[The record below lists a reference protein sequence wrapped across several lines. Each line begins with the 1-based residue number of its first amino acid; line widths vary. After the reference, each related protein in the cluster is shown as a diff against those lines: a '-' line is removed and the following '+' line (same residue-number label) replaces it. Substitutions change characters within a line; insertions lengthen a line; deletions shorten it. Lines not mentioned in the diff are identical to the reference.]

1 MSLLPAITPASV
13 PCPNPL
19 ISPPNPKTQPLSS
32 TQNPRISLKPLES
45 VVLWTSSISRHC
57 RAGQLSQAAQEFTRM
72 RLSGVEPNHITF
84 ITLLSGCAEFPS
96 KGRDLGS
103 LIHGYVCK
111 LGLDK
116 EDVMVGTALVEMYS
130 KGEQVEV
137 AKLVFDAMMVKN
149 SVSWNTM
156 INGYM
161 RNREYEKAVEVF
173 DEMPQ
178 RDVISWT
185 ALINGFAKRG
195 FYEEALDWF
204 REMMIFGV
212 EPDYVTII
220 AVLTACANLGTLSV
234 GLWVHR
240 LVLKQSFINNV
251 RVNNSLIDM
260 YSRCGCIEFAR
271 EVFDKMQKRSLVSW
285 NSIIVGFAVNGF
297 AEEALKYF
305 DAMQKE
311 GFKPDGV
318 SFTGALTACSHAGL
332 VGEGLRY
339 FDIMKRVHKIS
350 PRIEHFGCIVD
361 LYSRA
366 GKLKEAWDLVRNMP
380 MKPNEVVLGSLLA
393 ACRNYGDI
401 SLAER
406 IVKNLVALDPGS
418 DSNYVLLSN
427 IYAAVGRWVGASK
440 VRRRMK
446 ALGIQKKPGFS
457 SIEISGCVH
466 EFVAGDKSHIDKDS
480 IYAMLELL
488 SFDLMSSGYAPEIV
502 KDAKIRQNKTLGV
515 ASSLI
520 HELAG
525 HMFEAG
531 LQLDYVWKV
540 DHHQRSIPYDV
551 FIALDFALI
560 TF

>member
-32 TQNPRISLKPLES
+32 TPNPRLSLKPLES

-156 INGYM
+156 IDGYM

-502 KDAKIRQNKTLGV
+502 VR
-515 ASSLI
+515 
-520 HELAG
+520 E
-525 HMFEAG
+525 
-531 LQLDYVWKV
+531 
-540 DHHQRSIPYDV
+540 
-551 FIALDFALI
+551 
-560 TF
+560 

>member
-1 MSLLPAITPASV
+1 MSLLPALTPTSLSKPNSV
-13 PCPNPL
+13 
-19 ISPPNPKTQPLSS
+19 ISHQNPKTQPIVS
-32 TQNPRISLKPLES
+32 TPNPQISVKQPLDH
-45 VVLWTSSISRHC
+45 VVSWTSSISRHC
-57 RAGQLSQAAQEFTRM
+57 RAGQISEAAAEFTRM

-84 ITLLSGCAEFPS
+84 VTLISGCADFPS
-96 KGRDLGS
+96 NCGVLGS

-116 EDVMVGTALVEMYS
+116 ENVMVGTALVEMYA
-130 KGEQVEV
+130 KGEQVEA
-137 AKLVFDAMMVKN
+137 AKLVFDAMKVKN

-161 RNREYEKAVEVF
+161 RNQEYEKAVEMF

-185 ALINGFAKRG
+185 ALINGFAKKG
-195 FYEEALDWF
+195 FCEEALDWF
-204 REMMIFGV
+204 REMLIFRV
-212 EPDYVTII
+212 EPDYVTLI
-220 AVLTACANLGTLSV
+220 AVLTACANLGALSV

-240 LVLKQSFINNV
+240 FVLKRSFRDNV

-271 EVFDKMQKRSLVSW
+271 EVFDKMQKRTLVSW
-285 NSIIVGFAVNGF
+285 NSIIVGSAVNGF

-305 DAMQKE
+305 DSMQKE

-332 VGEGLRY
+332 VDEGLRY
-339 FDIMKRVHKIS
+339 FEIMKGVYKIS

-366 GKLKEAWDLVRNMP
+366 GKLKEAWDVVGNMP

-393 ACRNYGDI
+393 ACRNRGDI
-401 SLAER
+401 SLAEK
-406 IVKNLVALDPGS
+406 IVRDLVVLDPDS

-427 IYAAVGRWVGASK
+427 IYAVVGRWEGASK

-457 SIEISGCVH
+457 SIEIGGCVH
-466 EFVAGDKSHIDKDS
+466 KFVAGDKSHIETKF
-480 IYAMLELL
+480 IYTMLKLL
-488 SFDLMSSGYAPEIV
+488 SFDLLSSGCAPE
-502 KDAKIRQNKTLGV
+502 TLV
-515 ASSLI
+515 RESNES
-520 HELAG
+520 
-525 HMFEAG
+525 
-531 LQLDYVWKV
+531 D
-540 DHHQRSIPYDV
+540 
-551 FIALDFALI
+551 
-560 TF
+560 

>member
-1 MSLLPAITPASV
+1 MSLLPATTPASV
-13 PCPNPL
+13 TCPNPL

-32 TQNPRISLKPLES
+32 NPNPRISLKPLQS
-45 VVLWTSSISRHC
+45 VVSWTSSISRHC

-137 AKLVFDAMMVKN
+137 AKLVFDAMIVKN
-149 SVSWNTM
+149 LVSWNTM
-156 INGYM
+156 IDGYM

-240 LVLKQSFINNV
+240 LVLKQSFRNNV

-311 GFKPDGV
+311 GFKPNGV

-332 VGEGLRY
+332 VDEGLRY

-366 GKLKEAWDLVRNMP
+366 GKLKEAWNLVRNMP

-401 SLAER
+401 SLAKR

-466 EFVAGDKSHIDKDS
+466 DFVAGDKSHIDKDS

-488 SFDLMSSGYAPEIV
+488 SFDLTSSGYAPEIV
-502 KDAKIRQNKTLGV
+502 VR
-515 ASSLI
+515 
-520 HELAG
+520 ELY
-525 HMFEAG
+525 ES
-531 LQLDYVWKV
+531 D
-540 DHHQRSIPYDV
+540 
-551 FIALDFALI
+551 
-560 TF
+560 

>member
-1 MSLLPAITPASV
+1 MSLLPALTPTSATQ
-13 PCPNPL
+13 PNHL
-19 ISPPNPKTQPLSS
+19 VSRQTPKTQPIFS
-32 TQNPRISLKPLES
+32 NPNHQISLKPLDHIVS
-45 VVLWTSSISRHC
+45 WTSSISRHC
-57 RAGQLSQAAQEFTRM
+57 RAGQISEAASEFTRM
-72 RLSGVEPNHITF
+72 RLSEVEPNHITF
-84 ITLLSGCAEFPS
+84 VTLLSGCADFPLKS
-96 KGRDLGS
+96 GVLGV

-116 EDVMVGTALVEMYS
+116 ENVMVGTALVEMYA
-130 KGEQVEV
+130 KCGHVKV
-137 AKLVFDAMMVKN
+137 AKLVFDVMRVKN
-149 SVSWNTM
+149 LVSWNTM
-156 INGYM
+156 VDGYM
-161 RNREYEKAVEVF
+161 RNGEYEKAVEIF

-185 ALINGFAKRG
+185 ALINGFARRG
-195 FYEEALDWF
+195 FHEEALDWF

-212 EPDYVTII
+212 KPDYVVII
-220 AVLTACANLGTLSV
+220 AVLTACANLGALGV
-234 GLWVHR
+234 GLWIHR
-240 LVLKQSFINNV
+240 FVLKQSFRDNV

-260 YSRCGCIEFAR
+260 YSRCGCIELAR
-271 EVFDKMQKRSLVSW
+271 EVFDKMQKRTLVSW

-305 DAMQKE
+305 DSMQKE

-332 VGEGLRY
+332 VDEGLRY
-339 FDIMKRVHKIS
+339 FGIMKRVYRIS

-366 GKLKEAWDLVRNMP
+366 GKLEEALDVIENMP

-393 ACRNYGDI
+393 ACRNHGDI

-418 DSNYVLLSN
+418 DSNYVLLAN
-427 IYAAVGRWVGASK
+427 IYAAVGRWEGASK

-466 EFVAGDKSHIDKDS
+466 EFVAGDKSHLETEC
-480 IYAMLELL
+480 IYKMLELL
-488 SFDLMSSGYAPEIV
+488 CFDLLLSGYAPEIV
-502 KDAKIRQNKTLGV
+502 VGE
-515 ASSLI
+515 S
-520 HELAG
+520 HES
-525 HMFEAG
+525 
-531 LQLDYVWKV
+531 D
-540 DHHQRSIPYDV
+540 
-551 FIALDFALI
+551 
-560 TF
+560 